1 MGIFVW
7 IFAIRLEQIT
17 NLSHTKKYVKIN
29 KGFCG
34 VSMPSD
40 DTKIEFY
47 QCQKYSKTPSIIYAV
62 LESLTK
68 EIDGCKNHLEKLSAR
83 KVGKHISCEYSMSMV
98 YKWGICIQSWI
109 TCKHLT
115 VKRGNAY
122 HLQTNCRNDMKR
134 QKLKI
139 STLKIK
145 KYYVKDHCHFTDKYR
160 YCNSLCNLKFISII
174 S

>member
-1 MGIFVW
+1 MNFCHS
-7 IFAIRLEQIT
+7 FRT
-17 NLSHTKKYVKIN
+17 NNKLKSHKEVCEN

-47 QCQKYSKTPSIIYAV
+47 QCQKYSQTPSIIYAV
-62 LESLTK
+62 LESLIK

-83 KVGKHISCEYSMSMV
+83 KVGEHISCEYSMSMV
-98 YKWGICIQSWI
+98 YKLGMCIQSWI
-109 TCKHLT
+109 TCRHLT

-145 KYYVKDHCHFTDKYR
+145 KYYIKDHCHFTDKYR